1 MRRTYVWDPVVRL
14 FHWSLAAGF
23 AANALITDPEGDLHL
38 YIGYGVAAL
47 VAVRVLWGMT
57 GSRYARFSSFPP
69 DPGAAAGQ
77 LSDIATGRV
86 RRHLGHTPLGAL
98 MIYNL
103 LLTVSGIALT
113 GWLMTTDM
121 FWGIEWPEE
130 LHEAL
135 AAWAEFSVV
144 LHVAAVLFE
153 SRRTKV
159 NLARAMVTGYKEMP
173 GTSAET
179 RQCAHSGK
187 TRPDPGS

>member
-23 AANALITDPEGDLHL
+23 AANALFTDPEGDLHL
-38 YIGYGVAAL
+38 YIGYAIAAL
-47 VAVRVLWGMT
+47 IGIRVIWGLI

-69 DPGAAAGQ
+69 DAGAAAGQ
-77 LSDIATGRV
+77 LSDIATGRI
-86 RRHLGHTPLGAL
+86 RRHPGHSPLGAL

-103 LLTVSGIALT
+103 LLTITGIAFT
-113 GWLMTTDM
+113 GYLMTTTP
-121 FWGIEWPEE
+121 FWGVEWPEE
-130 LHEAL
+130 LHEML
-135 AAWAEFSVV
+135 VSWAEISIV

-179 RQCAHSGK
+179 
-187 TRPDPGS
+187 